1 MRGPELWGAVIFA
14 LGNIKKPSTQPGC
27 EAQSD
32 ESHILQIT
40 GELTLYMTRRQ
51 NMLPKNMWDR
61 QRYAGYLSD
70 GETRVWWIIHDNE
83 MSRCPPKR
91 LFDVMFVRQPHA
103 DTIAERIRSYDA
115 WQEFVRR
122 EWLEYMRSG
131 FLGFIKLLASDY
143 RYLGV
148 FDVQRR
154 PQGG

>member
-14 LGNIKKPSTQPGC
+14 LDKIMKPSTQPGC

-32 ESHILQIT
+32 ESHILRIT
-40 GELTLYMTRRQ
+40 GELTLYVIRRQ

-61 QRYAGYLSD
+61 QRDAGYLSD

-83 MSRCPPKR
+83 MARWPR
-91 LFDVMFVRQPHA
+91 RLLFDVIFVRQPHA

-115 WQEFVRR
+115 WREFVRR

-131 FLGFIKLLASDY
+131 LRGLIKLLGSDY
-143 RYLGV
+143 RYLDV
-148 FDVQRR
+148 FDVRRR
-154 PQGG
+154 PRGG